1 MSPHLPMS
9 PHCPHVPP
17 LSPCPP
23 TSLCPTIVPNVP
35 SPPHVPHC
43 PYVPPVSLCPPNVP
57 ISPQLPMSHHCPHIP
72 VVSPCPPGI
81 PVSPPVRMSPQCPYV
96 PPLSLCPPGISM
108 SPHVPMSPH
117 LPMSPQCPHVL
128 SPPYITQC
136 PHVPPVFSSPC
147 PLTFPYPPMS
157 SCPLTSLCPL
167 SVPMSPHLPMSPQC
181 PYVPL
186 VSPYPLTS
194 PCPTIVPN
202 VPSPPRVPTV
212 SLAVLTHTPTLH
224 GHAGSPIH
232 LHCAFAA
239 PPSPFVLEWR
249 HQSRGA
255 GQVLLAY
262 DSTSARAPRA
272 TPGAELLLGTR
283 DGDGVTAVT
292 LRLARPSPGDEG
304 TYICSVFLPH
314 GHAQTVLQLS
324 VFAPPKVILSPKN
337 LVVTPGMS
345 AELRCH
351 VSGFYPLDV
360 TVTWQRRAEK
370 SRPSRSTG
378 GSVMDSW
385 TSSHRRAADGTY
397 SRTAAARLVPAHP
410 QHHGDVY
417 SCVVTHG
424 ALDKPIRVSVRLLLA
439 GTEGP
444 HLEDITGL
452 FLVAFILCGL
462 IRWLYPK
469 AARPEEE
476 TKKSQ

>member
-1 MSPHLPMS
+1 MAAGLRLLLAGLCWSQFRVKDAASSPPLPAPIRCALLEGVGRGGALPGGGNTRPALLRFGGDAETPPEPGPEPEVTFNVS
-9 PHCPHVPP
+9 DPWGALTPLGVPP
-17 LSPCPP
+17 RTPPSCELNPTNPQTGSAPWSRPLHPDARSPP
-23 TSLCPTIVPNVP
+23 TAGGQWWVAAVGTPQYGATALLQGGTNTEGTITAA
-35 SPPHVPHC
+35 
-43 PYVPPVSLCPPNVP
+43 VSL
-57 ISPQLPMSHHCPHIP
+57 S
-72 VVSPCPPGI
+72 
-81 PVSPPVRMSPQCPYV
+81 
-96 PPLSLCPPGISM
+96 
-108 SPHVPMSPH
+108 
-117 LPMSPQCPHVL
+117 
-128 SPPYITQC
+128 
-136 PHVPPVFSSPC
+136 
-147 PLTFPYPPMS
+147 
-157 SCPLTSLCPL
+157 
-167 SVPMSPHLPMSPQC
+167 
-181 PYVPL
+181 
-186 VSPYPLTS
+186 
-194 PCPTIVPN
+194 
-202 VPSPPRVPTV
+202 
-212 SLAVLTHTPTLH
+212 VLTHTPTLH
-224 GHAGSPIH
+224 GRVGSPIH

-292 LRLARPSPGDEG
+292 LRLVRPSPGDEG

-314 GHAQTVLQLS
+314 GHAQTVLQLN
-324 VFAPPKVILSPKN
+324 VFAPPKVTLSPKN

-397 SRTAAARLVPAHP
+397 SRTAAAQLVPAHP

>member
-1 MSPHLPMS
+1 MAAGLRLLLAGLCWSQFRVKDAASSPPLPAPIRCALLEGVGRGGALPGGGNTRPALLRFGGDAETPPEPGPEPEVTFNVS
-9 PHCPHVPP
+9 DPWGALTPLGVPP
-17 LSPCPP
+17 RTPPSCELNPTNPQTGSAPWSRPLHPDARSPP
-23 TSLCPTIVPNVP
+23 TAGGQWWVAAVSTPQYGATALLQGGTSTEGTI
-35 SPPHVPHC
+35 
-43 PYVPPVSLCPPNVP
+43 
-57 ISPQLPMSHHCPHIP
+57 
-72 VVSPCPPGI
+72 
-81 PVSPPVRMSPQCPYV
+81 
-96 PPLSLCPPGISM
+96 
-108 SPHVPMSPH
+108 
-117 LPMSPQCPHVL
+117 
-128 SPPYITQC
+128 TAA
-136 PHVPPVFSSPC
+136 
-147 PLTFPYPPMS
+147 
-157 SCPLTSLCPL
+157 
-167 SVPMSPHLPMSPQC
+167 
-181 PYVPL
+181 
-186 VSPYPLTS
+186 
-194 PCPTIVPN
+194 
-202 VPSPPRVPTV
+202 V

-224 GHAGSPIH
+224 GRVGSPIH

-314 GHAQTVLQLS
+314 GHAQTVLQLN
-324 VFAPPKVILSPKN
+324 VFAPPKVTLSPKN